1 MKSVLIVGAGFSG
14 TLLAIHLIRNNV
26 DLHVTLIEKRARFGP
41 GLAYSTNN
49 DAHLLNVPA
58 GKMSAFATAPG
69 HFLDWL
75 RDPKFGAL
83 PQAAPHSFVSRR
95 LFGRYVEHLLEH
107 EANSH
112 RNRLEAIR
120 GEVVRI
126 RRNRGRAV
134 VTLADGSRIDTDRVV
149 LALGN
154 FPPSDP
160 EVEHQELYSSPRYRR
175 DPWHPGAL
183 KNLDPDAPVLLIGS
197 GLTMVDIVL
206 SLLEQEHTG
215 KIHSISR
222 HGLIPRHHAQ
232 SVPLK
237 PPEFDSHSISARA
250 LLRRVRD
257 RMDERPDEP
266 SAWRSVVDS
275 LRPITQELWRA
286 ASPEERRRFHRHL
299 RPWWDVHRH
308 RVPPAIGERIVR
320 AVQAGQL
327 VFHAGRIQRFDLSR
341 GSVIVTFRSAARDES
356 SRIEV
361 ARIVNCSGPA
371 TDYQKINDPLV
382 AQLIREG
389 IARPDPL
396 RLGLD
401 VAHDLRVIGGD
412 GNASEL
418 VYAVGPPTR
427 GALWEITAV
436 PDLRAQ
442 AESLARQIASELSAD
457 NAAGLPG
464 EFRAS

>member
-1 MKSVLIVGAGFSG
+1 MVIVGAGFSG
-14 TLLAIHLIRNNV
+14 SLLAIHLMRNSV
-26 DLHVTLIEKRARFGP
+26 DLLVTLIEKRARFGP

-58 GKMSAFATAPG
+58 GKMSAFGAVPE

-75 RDPKFGAL
+75 RDPKSGAL
-83 PQAAPHSFVSRR
+83 PQAAPHTFVSRR
-95 LFGRYVEHLLEH
+95 LFGRYVEHLIEH
-107 EANSH
+107 EASSH
-112 RNRLEAIR
+112 HGRLKSIR

-126 RRNRGRAV
+126 RPNRGRAV
-134 VTLADGSRIDTDRVV
+134 ATLADGSQIDADRVV

-160 EVEHQELYSSPRYRR
+160 EAEQQELYSSSSYRR

-183 KNLDPDAPVLLIGS
+183 RNLDPDAPVLLIGS

-206 SLLEQEHTG
+206 SLLKQEHNG
-215 KIHSISR
+215 MIHSISR

-237 PPEFDSHSISARA
+237 PPEFDSCSITTRA
-250 LLRRVRD
+250 LLRRVRN
-257 RMDERPDEP
+257 RIDERPDEP

-275 LRPITQELWRA
+275 LRPITQKLWRQA
-286 ASPEERRRFHRHL
+286 APLERRRFHRHL

-308 RVPPAIGERIVR
+308 RVPPAIGERIGR

-327 VFHAGRIQRFDLSR
+327 VFHAGRIQGYDLSR
-341 GSVIVTFRSAARDES
+341 GSVIVTFRSTVREEP

-371 TDYQKINDPLV
+371 TDYEKIDDPLV
-382 AQLIREG
+382 AQLIGEG

-401 VAHDLRVIGGD
+401 VADNLHVIGGD
-412 GNASEL
+412 GNVSEL
-418 VYAVGPPTR
+418 VYAVGPPTK

-436 PDLRAQ
+436 PDLRTQ
-442 AESLARQIASELSAD
+442 VELLARTIASELSAE
-457 NAAGLPG
+457 NTAVMPA
-464 EFRAS
+464 EFCAS